1 MSIYRVKQ
9 YAKRFV
15 VTAILLVFFNLSLL
29 PQIPGKIGVVNAID
43 KCNKIAVDKGS
54 ILTDNDACI
63 DPCQPNTA
71 SSAPQS
77 TPTTQPDS
85 GTDTTNEPKAT
96 TNIDLSSNSA
106 QELATQMLASDN
118 VSYWKNSS
126 GIDTKDVVQALAD
139 GNKAYTT
146 ASNAP
151 NKEADININILKF
164 ILEVAQEHPIM
175 VNALTDKSHTS
186 ANSNHYKGQAV
197 DLDNNGN
204 NSPPTSVLDPIAE
217 KYGGARNNETDHW
230 HYDFTSGGA
239 ASPTSVTEGSTP
251 VAGQCCPT
259 SGGGTYNVP
268 TLGSSQG
275 IYKSGLNPPY
285 IVEQFIEHTLKAIAQ
300 KTNKP
305 VEDVATQEHIV
316 ALIAFAGAEGGGVKG
331 NQGQFNLF
339 NTKLNDP
346 DLGGSTYSTDNG
358 RDDET
363 MNYPTFDQGIEA
375 TARTMVSN
383 KYQSRLIAVLTQK
396 NTTAEQFMET
406 LTYYDRYPG
415 NLAWAAASDP
425 KAGGNPVKYLQT
437 QLSLVK
443 SVRDNYAARAGTPL
457 NGSSG
462 TLPTPK
468 GSGGTATTAAGSG
481 VSTCPNNTDSSGSG
495 TSGDTRD
502 VKCAIGSEEIDG
514 GDEAVGYKD
523 GNPHNIRV
531 CAIPTIRS
539 VDGRLKAKVNS
550 TASQNFVD
558 LANAAQ
564 AAGKNLVFNGE
575 YSTFRSMDQQEYLCY
590 KDGNGVEHK
599 GVKND
604 SCEKGFTATPGE
616 SNHQMGF
623 AIDFNFDGYST
634 GSDKMNGRC
643 KTAKSNNEL
652 CRLDESSTWKW
663 MSDNASTY
671 GIKQL
676 WYEYWHWGT
685 EETGTPPS

>member
-1 MSIYRVKQ
+1 MTLI
-9 YAKRFV
+9 
-15 VTAILLVFFNLSLL
+15 VFFYISLL
-29 PQIPGKIGVVNAID
+29 PQIPGTIGVANAAD
-43 KCNKIAVDKGS
+43 ECDTIAIERGS
-54 ILTDNDACI
+54 LLADSEACV
-63 DPCQPNTA
+63 DPCQP
-71 SSAPQS
+71 S
-77 TPTTQPDS
+77 TSGPTTQSDTS
-85 GTDTTNEPKAT
+85 TQTDTGNDTDSTNNPDAT
-96 TNIDLSSNSA
+96 TNIDLSTNSA
-106 QELATQMLASDN
+106 QELAVQMLASKKI
-118 VSYWKNSS
+118 SYWENK
-126 GIDTKDVVQALAD
+126 GVDTQDVVEALAK

-146 ASNAP
+146 ASNAA
-151 NKEADININILKF
+151 NKEADINVNILKF
-164 ILEVAQEHPIM
+164 ILEVGQSHNIM
-175 VNALTDKSHTS
+175 VNALTDKSHS
-186 ANSNHYKGQAV
+186 KNSNHYKGQAV

-217 KYGGARNNETDHW
+217 KYGGVRNNETTHW
-230 HYDFTSGGA
+230 HYDFTSSGA

-251 VAGQCCPT
+251 VAAQCCPAN
-259 SGGGTYNVP
+259 GGGIYGVP
-268 TLGSSQG
+268 ALGGSQG

-305 VEDVATQEHIV
+305 TEDVATQEHIV
-316 ALIAFAGAEGGGVKG
+316 ALIAFAGAEGGGVNG

-339 NTKLNDP
+339 NTKLADE

-358 RDDET
+358 KDDET

-396 NTTAEQFMET
+396 GTTAEQFMET

-415 NLAWAAASDP
+415 NKAWAGASDP
-425 KAGGNPVKYLQT
+425 KQGGNPVTYLQT
-437 QLSLVK
+437 QLSLVR
-443 SVRDNYAARAGTPL
+443 SVRENYAARAGTPL
-457 NGSSG
+457 NGSNG
-462 TLPTPK
+462 TLPIPRGT
-468 GSGGTATTAAGSG
+468 GGTASSAAGAG
-481 VSTCPNNTDSSGSG
+481 ISTCPDNTDADGSAPA
-495 TSGDTRD
+495 GDTRD

-514 GDEAVGYKD
+514 GDQAIGYKD
-523 GNPHNIRV
+523 GKPYNIRV

-558 LANAAQ
+558 LSNAAQ
-564 AAGKNLVFNGE
+564 TAGKNLVFNGE
-575 YSTFRSMDQQEYLCY
+575 YSTFRTMEQQQFLCDDD
-590 KDGNGVEHK
+590 KA
-599 GVKND
+599 
-604 SCEKGFTATPGE
+604 SCDAGFTAKPGE
-616 SNHQMGF
+616 SNHQMGL

-634 GSDKMNGRC
+634 GSDKMGGRC
-643 KTAKSNNEL
+643 KIAKSNNEL

-663 MSDNASTY
+663 MNANAPGF